1 MAEMFNYLGK
11 YYPVE
16 SGWDQ
21 ADPRSK
27 LATTLAL
34 LVAVLTL
41 SGPCLWAL
49 FGLTIGLYLTA
60 RLPLRLC
67 GTILRQFQWLLLFTC
82 GVNWWFW
89 ERRLGLIAAL
99 LPALEIGGKLLLS
112 LLVAAWLTFV
122 TKPLRLIDGWARILK
137 PLRRFGWPVE
147 DYALFLGLALRF
159 VGELWEET
167 EQIVIAQRLR
177 GLRPGRSWRC
187 GGLWARATLIPVF
200 LATVRLATA
209 TATALEARGYRR
221 GQPRSQYEELRFNKF
236 DWAITVSAGMAIGG
250 LCCIKFF
257 KIL

>member
-1 MAEMFNYLGK
+1 MFNYLGK

-27 LATTLAL
+27 LAATLAL

-41 SGPCLWAL
+41 SGPRLWAP

-67 GTILRQFQWLLLFTC
+67 WTVLRQFQWLLLFTL

-89 ERRLGLIAAL
+89 GLRLGLAAAL
-99 LPALEIGGKLLLS
+99 VPALEIGGKLLLS
-112 LLVAAWLTFV
+112 LWAAAWLSFV
-122 TKPLRLIDGWARILK
+122 TKPLRLIDGWTRILK
-137 PLRRFGWPVE
+137 PLTVFGLPVE
-147 DYALFLGLALRF
+147 DCALFLGLALRF
-159 VGELWEET
+159 VGELWNET
-167 EQIVIAQRLR
+167 EQIVTAQRLR
-177 GLRPGRSWRC
+177 GLRPGRSWRR

-221 GQPRSQYEELRFNKF
+221 GQLRSQYEELRFKGS
-236 DWAITVSAGMAIGG
+236 DWVITVSAAVAIIG
-250 LCCIKFF
+250 LGWIKIF